1 MTDASIFIFVLAIAA
16 AVGVIGVCIEV
27 ASISRKLAALN
38 EGIAHLIAMNVLN
51 MENSSVIN
59 DNIIR
64 LMEYLSDDVE
74 EEVEECD
81 EDDEDVKA
89 FTTSAPKDPEDAIP
103 DVASPPKDIIKW
115 AQNILTSQS
124 K

>member
-1 MTDASIFIFVLAIAA
+1 MTDTSIFIFVLAIAA
-16 AVGVIGVCIEV
+16 AVGVIGVCIEI
-27 ASISRKLAALN
+27 ASISRKLTGLN

-64 LMEYLSDDVE
+64 VMECLSDDVE

-81 EDDEDVKA
+81 EDDEDVKM
-89 FTTSAPKDPEDAIP
+89 FTTIASKDREDTIP
-103 DVASPPKDIIKW
+103 DVASPPKSIIKW
-115 AQNILTSQS
+115 AQDILTSQS

>member
-1 MTDASIFIFVLAIAA
+1 MTDTSIFIFVLAVAA

-27 ASISRKLAALN
+27 ASISRKLTGLN

-64 LMEYLSDDVE
+64 VMECLSDDVE
-74 EEVEECD
+74 EEVEEYD
-81 EDDEDVKA
+81 EDDNVKVS
-89 FTTSAPKDPEDAIP
+89 TTTASKDPEDAIP
-103 DVASPPKDIIKW
+103 DVASPPKSIIKW
-115 AQNILTSQS
+115 AEDILTSQS